1 MVPQGKARRGGHHI
15 SSEIAQARIATAG
28 PPAICRLRPLASL
41 QARTRKTMFASMLEN
56 RKTGMPTR
64 PLSTIATDTARVKHE
79 ASRFLETASRA
90 LGNQIEIPRDT
101 CTHRPRPTCPLSAHA
116 LEGEPLGGLQR
127 MEVAVAANLL
137 ARLDQAAHP
146 PRPAAARGAP
156 HAVHVVGSHGRPAC
170 GNVAEWQVTGW
181 QEGPRQGR

>member
-79 ASRFLETASRA
+79 ASRFP
-90 LGNQIEIPRDT
+90 GN
-101 CTHRPRPTCPLSAHA
+101 C
-116 LEGEPLGGLQR
+116 
-127 MEVAVAANLL
+127 VA
-137 ARLDQAAHP
+137 R
-146 PRPAAARGAP
+146 
-156 HAVHVVGSHGRPAC
+156 S
-170 GNVAEWQVTGW
+170 WQ
-181 QEGPRQGR
+181 PN

>member
-64 PLSTIATDTARVKHE
+64 PLSTIATDARVKHE

-90 LGNQIEIPRDT
+90 LGNQIENPT
-101 CTHRPRPTCPLSAHA
+101 GHVHTQAPAHVPALSSRPR
-116 LEGEPLGGLQR
+116 R
-127 MEVAVAANLL
+127 
-137 ARLDQAAHP
+137 
-146 PRPAAARGAP
+146 
-156 HAVHVVGSHGRPAC
+156 
-170 GNVAEWQVTGW
+170 
-181 QEGPRQGR
+181 